1 MAQTVTV
8 ELSDF
13 DEDEIIEYLVDD
25 ILPYARAS
33 DKEKISEALKEYYP
47 ENIVEAKSIEE
58 QDKLDILNRVFEK
71 YSLVELEKLFPNI

>member
-25 ILPYARAS
+25 ILPYASAS
-33 DKEKISEALKEYYP
+33 DKDKISEALKEYYP
-47 ENIVEAKSIEE
+47 EHIVEAKSIEE
-58 QDKLDILNRVFEK
+58 QDKLDLLKRVFEK